1 MSPAEFEASC
11 PAKRKR
17 ERERERERSSKTASK
32 SRAGP
37 FHFTLRSRFEAAF
50 QVTPLRGAENLWALI
65 TERGG
70 GSYLQ
75 LGGGGSRVGND
86 VRLGEVHAGMGSTNR
101 VDVKGDEETVQQVIC
116 EDCVEGVDLKAEDV
130 VQVVKVVQV
139 LGHEVFEPIE
149 TSMAEK
155 HDKYA
160 CRTRMQYLSSL

>member
-11 PAKRKR
+11 PAQRKR
-17 ERERERERSSKTASK
+17 ERDIKQNGEKRSGGAFS
-32 SRAGP
+32 
-37 FHFTLRSRFEAAF
+37 FHFTLRSMFEAAF
-50 QVTPLRGAENLWALI
+50 QVTPLRGAENLRALI